1 MKIPTLT
8 DAEVQAGLQRLPG
21 WTVLNG
27 KLHRECK
34 FGDFSE
40 AFGFMASCALVAQKQ
55 DHHPEWFNVFN
66 RVVVDLT
73 TDDAGGIS
81 SLDFAL
87 ATEMDK
93 AARQR
98 AGTMSTP

>member
-1 MKIPTLT
+1 MKIPMLT
-8 DAEVQAGLQRLPG
+8 DAEVRAGLQRLPG

-27 KLHRECK
+27 KLHREYK

-40 AFGFMASCALVAQKQ
+40 AFGFMASCAFVAQKQ

-73 TDDAGGIS
+73 THDVGGIS

-87 ATEMDK
+87 AMEMDK
-93 AARQR
+93 AAQR
-98 AGTMSTP
+98 PGQPAG